1 MTNMYESLLKLRSD
15 LEELKKDQTL
25 SIDMIEQ
32 HLIHSMEDK
41 MVFNYQEVLSKYNE
55 IREDVIANFDQNTI
69 LAFLTSVI
77 RLERFV
83 EGTLAYNLRSG
94 LVLVALEKLAV
105 LVNTKHKVMLNDIL
119 QIKDLDNVKI
129 RLNVMFGGN
138 WNPIEIFKDGNI
150 NEILKGHYWNY
161 SSKKSYKDGQTTV
174 GLIRI
179 KPNEDL
185 WLLIHV
191 GKITKDLNKFN
202 DVGYEFEVLEKYR
215 KYFGRIIVKYKN
227 SSQTLIRNAL
237 TIINDCEIHQI
248 LPDVFDNDLFP
259 GYESVNISWQEL
271 TRVIDKES
279 WKTALQNQKAVYLIT
294 DISNGKKYVGSA
306 YAENMLL
313 NRWQNY
319 VKSRHGGN
327 IQLKQLSKEHIESNF
342 RYSIL
347 DIFKST
353 TDDKVIL
360 SRESWWKDTLLTRK
374 FGYNSN

>member
-1 MTNMYESLLKLRSD
+1 MNPYKSLLQLRTNLEKLQV
-15 LEELKKDQTL
+15 DQTL
-25 SIDMIEQ
+25 PIEK
-32 HLIHSMEDK
+32 IESRFIEEMKDK
-41 MVFNYQEVLSKYNE
+41 MVFNYQEVLSN
-55 IREDVIANFDQNTI
+55 REVDEKSIADFDQNTI

-77 RLERFV
+77 RMERFV
-83 EGTLAYNLRSG
+83 EGNLSHNLRSG
-94 LVLVALEKLAV
+94 LVLVALEKLAI
-105 LVNTKHKVMLNDIL
+105 LVNTEHKVLLNEIL
-119 QIKDLDNVKI
+119 QIKNLDNVKI

-138 WNPIEIFKDGNI
+138 WDPIEVFKDGNMD
-150 NEILKGHYWNY
+150 EILKGHYWNY
-161 SSKKSYKDGQTTV
+161 NSRKSYKDGQTTV

-202 DVGYEFEVLEKYR
+202 DIGYEFEVLEQYR

-227 SSQTLIRNAL
+227 SSTQLIRNAL

-259 GYESVNISWQEL
+259 GYESVNVSWQEL
-271 TRVIDKES
+271 TRIINKES

-313 NRWQNY
+313 NRWQSY

-327 IQLKQLSKEHIESNF
+327 VQLKLLSKEHIENNF

-360 SRESWWKDTLLTRK
+360 GRESWWKDTLLTRK

>member
-1 MTNMYESLLKLRSD
+1 MNTYVSLLQLITDFEKLQV
-15 LEELKKDQTL
+15 DQTL
-25 SIDMIEQ
+25 PIKEIESNFIEAMNDNMI
-32 HLIHSMEDK
+32 S
-41 MVFNYQEVLSKYNE
+41 NYQEILSGYSE
-55 IREDVIANFDQNTI
+55 IDEKTIVGFDQNTI

-77 RLERFV
+77 RMDRFI
-83 EGTLAYNLRSG
+83 EGTLSHSLRSG
-94 LVLVALEKLAV
+94 LVLKALEKLAV
-105 LVNTKHKVMLNDIL
+105 CVNAEHKVMLNDIL
-119 QIKDLDNVKI
+119 QIRNLDNVKI

-138 WNPIEIFKDGNI
+138 WNPIEVFKDGNI
-150 NEILKGHYWNY
+150 DEILKGHYWNY
-161 SSKKSYKDGQTTV
+161 SSKKSYKDGQTTI

-202 DVGYEFEVLEKYR
+202 DVGYEFKVLEQYR

-227 SSQTLIRNAL
+227 SSQALIRKAD
-237 TIINDCEIHQI
+237 TIINDCEVHQI
-248 LPDVFDNDLFP
+248 LPDIFDNDIFP
-259 GYESVNISWQEL
+259 GYESVNVSWQEL
-271 TRVIDKES
+271 IRVIGKES

-313 NRWQNY
+313 NRWQSY

-327 IQLKQLSKEHIESNF
+327 VQLKQLLKEHIEINF

>member
-202 DVGYEFEVLEKYR
+202 DVGYEFEVLEQYR

-259 GYESVNISWQEL
+259 GYESVNVSWQEL

>member
-1 MTNMYESLLKLRSD
+1 
-15 LEELKKDQTL
+15 
-25 SIDMIEQ
+25 
-32 HLIHSMEDK
+32 
-41 MVFNYQEVLSKYNE
+41 
-55 IREDVIANFDQNTI
+55 
-69 LAFLTSVI
+69 
-77 RLERFV
+77 
-83 EGTLAYNLRSG
+83 
-94 LVLVALEKLAV
+94 
-105 LVNTKHKVMLNDIL
+105 MLNDIL
-119 QIKDLDNVKI
+119 QIKDLDNTKI

-138 WNPIEIFKDGNI
+138 WNPIEVFKDGNMD
-150 NEILKGHYWNY
+150 EILRGHYWNY
-161 SSKKSYKDGQTTV
+161 SSKKSYKDGQITV

-259 GYESVNISWQEL
+259 GYENINISWQEL
-271 TRVIDKES
+271 TRVIEKDS

-327 IQLKQLSKEHIESNF
+327 VQLKLLSKEHIENNF

>member
-1 MTNMYESLLKLRSD
+1 MTTYTSLLQLISD
-15 LEELKKDQTL
+15 LEELKLDQSL
-25 SIDMIEQ
+25 PIEK
-32 HLIHSMEDK
+32 IESRFIEAMKDK
-41 MVFNYQEVLSKYNE
+41 MVFNYQEVLSKYVE
-55 IREDVIANFDQNTI
+55 ISEDIIATFDQNKI

-77 RLERFV
+77 RTERFI
-83 EGTLAYNLRSG
+83 EGTLSHSLRSG

-119 QIKDLDNVKI
+119 QIKNLDNVKI

-138 WNPIEIFKDGNI
+138 WNPIEIFKDGNMD
-150 NEILKGHYWNY
+150 EILKGHYWNY

-327 IQLKQLSKEHIESNF
+327 VQLKQLSKEHIESNF

-360 SRESWWKDTLLTRK
+360 GRENWWKDTLLTRK

>member
-1 MTNMYESLLKLRSD
+1 MNKYESLLALITD
-15 LEELKKDQTL
+15 LEKFKIDQSL
-25 SIDMIEQ
+25 SIAEIEEQ
-32 HLIHSMEDK
+32 FIHAMQNH
-41 MVFNYQEVLSKYNE
+41 MVFNYQEILSIYNDIDE
-55 IREDVIANFDQNTI
+55 NTVTTFDENTI
-69 LAFLTSVI
+69 LAFLTSTI
-77 RLERFV
+77 RVERFM
-83 EGTLAYNLRSG
+83 EGTLPHSLRSG
-94 LVLVALEKLAV
+94 LVLRALEKLDTFA
-105 LVNTKHKVMLNDIL
+105 NIDNKVMLNNIL
-119 QIKDLDNVKI
+119 QIKNLDNVKI
-129 RLNVMFGGN
+129 RLNLMFGGN
-138 WNPIEIFKDGNI
+138 WNPIEVFKDGNMD
-150 NEILKGHYWNY
+150 ELLKGHYWNY
-161 SSKKSYKDGQTTV
+161 NSKKSYKDGQTTI

-185 WLLIHV
+185 WLLIHI

-202 DVGYEFEVLEKYR
+202 DVGYEFEVLEQYR
-215 KYFGRIIVKYKN
+215 KYFGRVIVKYKN
-227 SSQTLIRNAL
+227 TSQTLIRNAH

-248 LPDVFDNDLFP
+248 LPDIFDNDLFP
-259 GYESVNISWQEL
+259 GYENVNISWKEL

-319 VKSRHGGN
+319 IKSRHGGN
-327 IQLKQLSKEHIESNF
+327 VQLKLLSKEHIENNF

-353 TDDKVIL
+353 TDDNVIL